1 MQARHLTR
9 REDHKF
15 MKLYFAVAAVIIATA
30 LSGSLSAQTNEQ
42 APAGTKVDKNDPT
55 TVQPTKRQIQVT
67 PSVIR
72 AVQHKLD
79 EAGYRAGTADGR
91 MGPVT
96 RRAVRKYQ
104 RDQRLSVTGKLDES
118 TLSHLNV
125 GGNETMATAPKDLKN
140 GAKAAGHNIK
150 KGHSVAA
157 AKAIGK
163 GIGRAGKAV
172 GEGTKSDVVKGADKV
187 EKKTSD
193 DDAATTPK
201 L

>member
-1 MQARHLTR
+1 
-9 REDHKF
+9 
-15 MKLYFAVAAVIIATA
+15 MKLYFAVAAVITTTA
-30 LSGSLSAQTNEQ
+30 LFGCLSAQTNEQ
-42 APAGTKVDKNDPT
+42 APAGTKVDQNDPT
-55 TVQPTKRQIQVT
+55 TVQPTNRQIHVT

-79 EAGYRAGTADGR
+79 DAGYHAGPADGR

-96 RRAVRKYQ
+96 QRAVRKYQ
-104 RDQRLSVTGKLDES
+104 RDQSLSATGKLDES

-125 GGNETMATAPKDLKN
+125 GGNETMARAPEDLKN

-150 KGHSVAA
+150 KGHPIAA

-163 GIGRAGKAV
+163 GIGRAGKAA
-172 GEGTKSDVVKGADKV
+172 GEGTKSDVVKGANKV
-187 EKKTSD
+187 EKKTSN

-201 L
+201 Q